1 MLIKIYPQ
9 NPNPKQINKVVDL
22 LNSGGVV
29 IYPTDTVYGIG
40 CGIHFR
46 KAIEKIAQIKGN
58 IQEINRF
65 SLICSDL
72 SQISQYTLPISN
84 ITFKLIK
91 RNLPGPFTFI
101 LTANNKVPDIFHTN
115 KKTVGVRIPNNQIIL
130 EIVKEFGSPVL
141 TTSVHDDDQ
150 IVEYITDPELIYEKY
165 KDQVDMVI
173 DGGYGQNIAS
183 TIVDCTSAEPVIIR
197 QGIGVLI

>member
-9 NPNPKQINKVVDL
+9 NPNPKQISKVVDL
-22 LNSGGVV
+22 LNSGGIV

-40 CGIHFR
+40 CGIYFR
-46 KAIEKIAQIKGN
+46 KAIEKITRIKG
-58 IQEINRF
+58 IKHEITRF

-84 ITFKLIK
+84 TTFKLIK

-101 LTANNKVPDIFHTN
+101 LTANNKVPELFKTN
-115 KKTVGVRIPNNQIIL
+115 KQTVGIRIPGNQVIL
-130 EIVKEFGSPVL
+130 EIVREFGSPIL

-150 IVEYITDPELIYEKY
+150 IVEYITDPELIHEKY

-173 DGGYGQNIAS
+173 DGGYGQNVAS
-183 TIVDCTSAEPVIIR
+183 TIVDCTSAEP
-197 QGIGVLI
+197 